1 MSLLKISEF
10 QILKTEM
17 RRSCFEAFKRGIYTS
32 ICRNVRTLKVW
43 EINYRKW
50 NADAQKETKLMEMSG
65 VSDKRE
71 RDLFR
76 ASLPAAA
83 VVVNDGTHFATSS

>member
-1 MSLLKISEF
+1 M
-10 QILKTEM
+10 
-17 RRSCFEAFKRGIYTS
+17 
-32 ICRNVRTLKVW
+32 
-43 EINYRKW
+43 
-50 NADAQKETKLMEMSG
+50 KLMEMSG

-76 ASLPAAA
+76 ASLPAA